1 MSGQIAATI
10 AAMAD
15 IPSELFRFSLKD
27 LCRLCG
33 VHERTVQRWLAGD
46 TLPPPAAII
55 LLRALE
61 SRDLGFFHPA
71 WADWVISRRGEL
83 CSPEN
88 WIATPGDVRAMQ
100 LKEAQVSALRREAFE
115 LRARIQD
122 LEAGSGLED
131 QPLPTEWEF
140 KTG

>member
-1 MSGQIAATI
+1 
-10 AAMAD
+10 MAE
-15 IPSELFRFSLKD
+15 IPEELFRFTVKD

-33 VHERTVQRWLAGD
+33 VTERTVMRWRSGD
-46 TLPPPAAII
+46 TLAPEPAVV

-61 SRDLGFFHPA
+61 SRDLGFFDPK
-71 WADWVISRRGEL
+71 WAGWVISRRGEL

-115 LRARIQD
+115 LREK
-122 LEAGSGLED
+122 LKEFEAGAALED